1 MPFPTAASAFV
12 LASCVLL
19 ISPSPA
25 VAQDDAEGAKDHAVI
40 ARLAGYYLNAADVQD
55 FGSYAFTIGD
65 EEKTVEGRFWQL
77 EYWLKE
83 GAKNPG
89 SLAIARNYS
98 NALVAKKGR
107 RIYEGVDSGGGRSTA
122 SMPLGDGR
130 TLWLETNI
138 SNGGETYT
146 LTIVEEAAMAQQIE
160 VTAAWLA
167 EQLAAAGSVALEGIT
182 FDTAKAVIRPESKA
196 VLDQVGALLKQDTAL
211 SLEIQGHT
219 DNVGAPTA
227 NLTLSQQRADAVKKY
242 LVDTHGIGAA
252 RLTTAGFGD
261 TKPVAD
267 NGTDEGR
274 AKNRRVELH
283 RKSR

>member
-1 MPFPTAASAFV
+1 MLAVLMLVSAV
-12 LASCVLL
+12 
-19 ISPSPA
+19 PA
-25 VAQDDAEGAKDHAVI
+25 FAQDDLEGGKDHPVL
-40 ARLAGYYLNAADVQD
+40 ARLAGYSLTEADEQE
-55 FGSYAFTIGD
+55 FAPYEFTVVD
-65 EEKTVEGRFWQL
+65 DTKTVEGR
-77 EYWLKE
+77 YWRLAYWIKE

-89 SLAIARNYS
+89 ALAIARNYS
-98 NALVAKKGR
+98 NALAARKGR
-107 RIYEGVDSGGGRSTA
+107 KVYEAVDAGGGTA
-122 SMPLGDGR
+122 TATMPLGDGR
-130 TLWLETNI
+130 TLWVETSI

-167 EQLAAAGSVALEGIT
+167 EQLAANGSVALDGIT
-182 FDTAKAVIRPESKA
+182 FDTGKAVIEPESKA
-196 VLDQVGALLKQDTAL
+196 VLDQVGALLKNDAAL
-211 SLEIQGHT
+211 TLEVQGHT

-242 LVDTHGIGAA
+242 LVDSYAIAGD

-267 NGTDEGR
+267 NSTDAGR

-283 RKSR
+283 RK

>member
-1 MPFPTAASAFV
+1 MPFPPTASALA

-19 ISPSPA
+19 ASPVA
-25 VAQDDAEGAKDHAVI
+25 ALAQDDAEGARDHAVV
-40 ARLAGYYLNAADVQD
+40 ARLAGYYLSAADAQD
-55 FGSYAFTIGD
+55 FGNYNFTVGD
-65 EEKTVEGRFWQL
+65 EEKTVEGRYWRL

-83 GAKNPG
+83 GARNPG
-89 SLAIARNYS
+89 ALAIARNYS
-98 NALVAKKGR
+98 NALIAKTGR
-107 RIYEGVDSGGGRSTA
+107 RIYENVDAGGGTATA

-130 TLWLETNI
+130 TLWLETSI

-167 EQLAAAGSVALEGIT
+167 EQLAKTGSVALEGIT
-182 FDTAKAVIRPESKA
+182 FDTAKAVITAGSKT
-196 VLDQVGALLKQDTAL
+196 VLDEIGALLKNDTAL
-211 SLEIQGHT
+211 VLEIQGHT

-227 NLTLSQQRADAVKKY
+227 NLALSQQRADAVKKY
-242 LVDTHGIGAA
+242 LVDTHGIAAA

-267 NGTDEGR
+267 NGTAEGR

>member
-1 MPFPTAASAFV
+1 MRTRYFVAVPV
-12 LASCVLL
+12 LALL
-19 ISPSPA
+19 MLMSARPA
-25 VAQDDAEGAKDHAVI
+25 FAQEDAEGAKDHPVL
-40 ARLAGYYLNAADVQD
+40 ARLAGYYLAEAETQE
-55 FGSYAFTIGD
+55 FAPYEFTVGD
-65 EEKTVEGRFWQL
+65 DTKTIEGR
-77 EYWLKE
+77 YWRLGYWIKE

-89 SLAIARNYS
+89 ALAIARNYS

-107 RIYEGVDSGGGRSTA
+107 KIYEAVDAGGGTATA

-130 TLWLETNI
+130 TLWVETSI

-146 LTIVEEAAMAQQIE
+146 LTIVEEAAMTQQIE

-167 EQLAAAGSVALEGIT
+167 EQLAANGSVALEGIT
-182 FDTAKAVIRPESKA
+182 FDTGKSVIKPESKV
-196 VLDQVGALLKQDTAL
+196 VLDQVGALLRNDAAL
-211 SLEIQGHT
+211 KLEIQGHT
-219 DNVGAPTA
+219 DNAGAPTA

-242 LVDTHGIGAA
+242 LVDTYAIAGD

-267 NGTDEGR
+267 NGTDAGR

-283 RKSR
+283 RK